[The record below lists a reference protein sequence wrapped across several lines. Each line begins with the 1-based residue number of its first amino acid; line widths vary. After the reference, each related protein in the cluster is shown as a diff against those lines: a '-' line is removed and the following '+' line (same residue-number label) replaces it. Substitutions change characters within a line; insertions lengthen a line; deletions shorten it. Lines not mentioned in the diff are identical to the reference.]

1 MLRRAGAKTWSRA
14 GPRLGQMVGRH
25 VDSGG
30 QDRIADDDALLTGW
44 FRDLILEFLH
54 ADGAR
59 TPSPAV

>member
-1 MLRRAGAKTWSRA
+1 
-14 GPRLGQMVGRH
+14 MVGCR

-30 QDRIADDDALLTGW
+30 QDRIVAAALLTGW

-59 TPSPAV
+59 IPSPAV